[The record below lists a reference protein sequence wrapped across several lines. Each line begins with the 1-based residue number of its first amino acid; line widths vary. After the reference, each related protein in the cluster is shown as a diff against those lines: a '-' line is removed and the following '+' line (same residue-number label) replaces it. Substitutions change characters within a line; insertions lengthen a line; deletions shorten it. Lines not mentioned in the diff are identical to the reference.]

1 MLIPFSLSTGVIGV
15 GVVGRLMLFGRMA
28 LGLVAESLHLVISI
42 WSMGTVVCSS
52 AEKSVDEDAP
62 ALSVDITFEIGVAV
76 IVVVTN
82 CWLMFI
88 VLFARIFDFVSG
100 SVLVVCNRDNAL
112 KMSQLVREICQ
123 RDCA

>member
-1 MLIPFSLSTGVIGV
+1 
-15 GVVGRLMLFGRMA
+15 
-28 LGLVAESLHLVISI
+28 
-42 WSMGTVVCSS
+42 
-52 AEKSVDEDAP
+52 
-62 ALSVDITFEIGVAV
+62 
-76 IVVVTN
+76 
-82 CWLMFI
+82 MFI